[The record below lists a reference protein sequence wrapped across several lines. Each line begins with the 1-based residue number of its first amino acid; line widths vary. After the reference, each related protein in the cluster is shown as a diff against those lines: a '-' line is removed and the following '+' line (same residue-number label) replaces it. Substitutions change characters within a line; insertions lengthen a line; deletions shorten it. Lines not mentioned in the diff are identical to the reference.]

1 MERADRKV
9 WDEWISFPLVKP
21 VEDEIAGIINGLTG
35 AEAGGDFRY
44 SCGRLLTVRRLMK
57 LWPSS
62 EYQIEG
68 VEGVRLVHS
77 QIRERIHFAINI
89 DAARKILQRSLKA
102 GKRKR
107 NWNWVRGL
115 WGSCGAL
122 YVPKTGYHLVL
133 RPPEGAAAER
143 IQGILKSAGFTVGV
157 RKKGSAREL
166 MLRDQQQIVTFLSRI
181 GFMQSALALE
191 ETAMFRSM
199 RSHANKLVNCD
210 AANICKSVNA
220 AKDQLRL
227 IAELERSGAISE
239 LPDSLSELV
248 FARKVNPSISLK
260 ELGQSLPRPISKST
274 VEYRW
279 KKLENIINE
288 ISKGDGPHVLGKGRR
303 QHLR

>member
-9 WDEWISFPLVKP
+9 WDELIAFEAVPP
-21 VEDEIAGIINGLTG
+21 VEDEITGIIDGLTG
-35 AEAGGDFRY
+35 VESGGELHY

-57 LWPSS
+57 LWQSS
-62 EYQIEG
+62 EYQTAAG
-68 VEGVRLVHS
+68 EGVRLLHT
-77 QIRERIHFAINI
+77 QLRERICFAIDI
-89 DAARKILQRSLKA
+89 DIVTKILQRSVRI
-102 GKRKR
+102 GKRRR

-122 YVPKTGYHLVL
+122 YVPKTGYHLVM

-143 IQGILKSAGFTVGV
+143 TQNILKSAGFAVGV
-157 RKKGSAREL
+157 RKKGGIREL
-166 MLRDQQQIVTFLSRI
+166 TLRDQQQIVTFLSRL
-181 GFMQSALALE
+181 GFVQSALALE
-191 ETAMFRSM
+191 ETAMFRLM

-210 AANICKSVNA
+210 AANISKSVLA
-220 AKDQLRL
+220 AKSQLKL
-227 IAELERSGAISE
+227 IADLERAGLVKE

-248 FARKVNPSISLK
+248 FARKKNPSISLK